1 MKVSPEIQYHHIL
14 HHRELHYKSFQKK
27 YEVPNLEK
35 LLQTVKIMV
44 FGNRKQMRQFTTRRQ
59 D

>member
-1 MKVSPEIQYHHIL
+1 VSPEIQYHHIL

-35 LLQTVKIMV
+35 LLQTVKGMV
-44 FGNRKQMRQFTTRRQ
+44 FGSEKQMRQFTTRRQ